1 MHYKNL
7 TLYDVRLCVSALQEY
22 EDLDEIIARF
32 VQPMAGFARD
42 VTTFKYFRDTATDV
56 ASGGVGGG
64 ASASAQRDLME
75 KLLYDEKRKAPS
87 KIPYFLSPSKE
98 LPGKFMLSYLPRKS
112 TRHETLSRSRSERVH
127 LL

>member
-1 MHYKNL
+1 ME
-7 TLYDVRLCVSALQEY
+7 TDPLQQ
-22 EDLDEIIARF
+22 L
-32 VQPMAGFARD
+32 RD
-42 VTTFKYFRDTATDV
+42 VHLPADPAGSMTSAPRTNTAER
-56 ASGGVGGG
+56 GGVGGG

-112 TRHETLSRSRSERVH
+112 TRHEFVTVTPEGLRYRQQIFHSLGAMVRVCVNVSG
-127 LL
+127 LCV